1 MRHCA
6 YGAVRDPELEMPRE
20 DVTSRTV
27 TALLAFE
34 RALHDPVRRWLT
46 VGVGITAVVA
56 LHAVTGDP
64 RVAWL
69 AAIPAIL
76 AGLAGGAR
84 FGMAA
89 AAVAAAGHL
98 GVDLALGNTGA
109 ALFGEIVRTL
119 TLPALGVTGSA
130 IQQLEEQRDLAL
142 LRSATEDSITG
153 LLNVRTFYDGLAD
166 LRAQGIPYSIVI
178 ADIAGMRDLN
188 ERYGHPTGTEA
199 LRALGHVLRRSVKRD
214 DLVARLG
221 SDEVAIA
228 LVGADEAGAR
238 SAAERL
244 SKRLAEESFSLPD
257 GQQVRVHAYFGI
269 ASASTDADAD
279 AVGLLRAAGHAVSA
293 AKERGPD
300 EITTADEHAAE
311 DPSTVHERRS

>member
-1 MRHCA
+1 
-6 YGAVRDPELEMPRE
+6 MPRE

-34 RALHDPVRRWLT
+34 RALRDPVRRWIT
-46 VGVGITAVVA
+46 VGIGITAVVA

-64 RVAWL
+64 RVAWFG
-69 AAIPAIL
+69 AIPAIL

-89 AAVAAAGHL
+89 GAVAAAGHL
-98 GVDLALGNTGA
+98 GVDLALGYSGIE
-109 ALFGEIVRTL
+109 LLGEIVRTL
-119 TLPALGVTGSA
+119 TLPALGITGSA

-166 LRAQGIPYSIVI
+166 LRAAGVPYSIVI

-238 SAAERL
+238 AAAQRL
-244 SKRLAEESFSLPD
+244 SNRLAEESFSLPD

-269 ASASTDADAD
+269 ASSTTKNGDD
-279 AVGLLRAAGHAVSA
+279 AVGLLRAAEHAVSA

-300 EITTADEHAAE
+300 EIETTPAE
-311 DPSTVHERRS
+311 DGEQPQPDPSTVRDGGH